1 MDRCPLGNMLY
12 GKMNYAFKKSDY
24 ALIEIAYA
32 WVCFEFAL
40 NLLWNCFQLSAFR
53 WDWGLQAQKME
64 NQREKMQFLKKEQKI
79 GGFLKKTA
87 KYENIP

>member
-40 NLLWNCFQLSAFR
+40 NLL
-53 WDWGLQAQKME
+53 
-64 NQREKMQFLKKEQKI
+64 
-79 GGFLKKTA
+79 
-87 KYENIP
+87 